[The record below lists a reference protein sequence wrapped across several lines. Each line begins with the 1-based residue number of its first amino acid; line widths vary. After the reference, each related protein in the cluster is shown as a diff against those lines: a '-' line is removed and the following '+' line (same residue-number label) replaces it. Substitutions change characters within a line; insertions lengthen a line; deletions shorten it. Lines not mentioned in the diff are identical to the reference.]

1 MYTLEAKPAIDP
13 RTTDT
18 DVAIGQMLAL
28 AELANVAFSAADGRL
43 VVRSTRMDTKHWPTI
58 RWYLDQ
64 IGVPAIIDY
73 FNRTT
78 DEDRAA
84 LSATA

>member
-1 MYTLEAKPAIDP
+1 MHTLEAKPAINP
-13 RTTDT
+13 HTTDT
-18 DVAIGQMLAL
+18 DIAIGQMLAL
-28 AELANVAFSAADGRL
+28 AELANVAFTAADGRL
-43 VVRSTRMDTKHWPTI
+43 MVRSSRMDPKHWSTI

-78 DEDRAA
+78 DKDRAA
-84 LSATA
+84 LSAPA

>member
-1 MYTLEAKPAIDP
+1 MRATGMDP
-13 RTTDT
+13 
-18 DVAIGQMLAL
+18 
-28 AELANVAFSAADGRL
+28 
-43 VVRSTRMDTKHWPTI
+43 KHWPTI

-78 DEDRAA
+78 NEDRAA
-84 LSATA
+84 LSAPA